1 MVTHFYYSVFTR
13 SLLGV
18 LLLAFTQPA
27 SADQH
32 SNVSFCVNA
41 APRNLD
47 PANSLASEDMA
58 FLADNVHQTLL
69 RVTGEMSPQ
78 PNIAISWKELIL
90 NQHYRFKLRRKVAFH
105 PLGKFQPSRYLNAQ
119 DVVYSLGRLIDNAN
133 TDFTFDKGTR
143 VTAVDQY
150 TVELHTPKPVHDL
163 LTKLGSNYTAIVSA
177 EYAGHHHLHR
187 HHKNSPLRQSG
198 TGPFKVVF
206 SIPSK
211 KLVLQRFDG
220 YWGEPAKS
228 PFVTINGIPNQQE
241 RYTALRKN
249 QCHVALGLT
258 PKYWQIAKSTES
270 LHKVSG
276 SSNSTALIFF
286 NTAKKP
292 TRQLKLRQA
301 IAFAIDRKK
310 ILRQLAQ
317 PHLQNAHSL
326 VPPNLMN
333 HDQVAAIELNQA
345 QAIKLI
351 SELPNPPGP
360 ITLEID
366 RSVTLAFPHPQ
377 RLAELIQSALQDIG
391 LEVRINYHENIQSLI
406 GAMFSEQM
414 QMAIVSWQP
423 DAAAPTPKDFLVPLL
438 ACAKAGEQA
447 GVTRWCN
454 EEYDRLV
461 YRASEQGEEQAFV
474 EAASLANR
482 ELPAIPLWHLKDYDL
497 VSDKLAGYE
506 RQALIALKDLQITE

>member
-1 MVTHFYYSVFTR
+1 MVAQLNNSVFVR
-13 SLLGV
+13 SLMGV
-18 LLLAFTQPA
+18 LLLAGMQ
-27 SADQH
+27 SAIAEQH

-47 PANSLASEDMA
+47 PANSLASEDA
-58 FLADNVHQTLL
+58 TFLANNVHQTLL
-69 RVTGEMSPQ
+69 RVTGEVSPQ
-78 PNIAISWKELIL
+78 PNVAISWEEVIP
-90 NQHYRFKLRRKVAFH
+90 NQHYRFKLRREVAFH
-105 PLGKFQPSRYLNAQ
+105 ALGKFQPSRHLNAQ
-119 DVVYSLGRLIDNAN
+119 DVIYSLGRLIDNAS

-163 LTKLGSNYTAIVSA
+163 LAKLGSNYTSIVSA
-177 EYAGHHHLHR
+177 EYAR
-187 HHKNSPLRQSG
+187 HHQRNHKGPLQHPG
-198 TGPFKVVF
+198 TGPYKVVL

-228 PFVTINGIPNQQE
+228 PFVTINGFPNQQE

-258 PKYWQIAKSTES
+258 PKYWQIAKSAEG

-301 IAFAIDRKK
+301 IAFAIDREK
-310 ILRQLAQ
+310 ILRQMAQ
-317 PHLQNAHSL
+317 PHLQSAHSL

-333 HDQVAAIELNQA
+333 HDQVAAIEFNRALA
-345 QAIKLI
+345 KKLI

-366 RSVTLAFPHPQ
+366 RSITLAFPHPQ

-391 LEVRINYHENIQSLI
+391 LEVRINYHENIQTLI
-406 GAMFSEQM
+406 AAMFSEQM
-414 QMAIVSWQP
+414 QMAIVDWQP

-447 GVTRWCN
+447 SVARWCN

-461 YRASEQGEEQAFV
+461 YRASEQREEQSFV
-474 EAASLANR
+474 DAASIANR

-497 VSDKLAGYE
+497 VSDKLTGYQ
-506 RQALIALKDLQITE
+506 RQLFVELKDLQITE

>member
-1 MVTHFYYSVFTR
+1 MVAQNNSSIFVR
-13 SLLGV
+13 SLVGL
-18 LLLAFTQPA
+18 LLLACIQ
-27 SADQH
+27 SAIAEQH
-32 SNVSFCVNA
+32 SHVSFCVNA

-47 PANSLASEDMA
+47 PANSLASEDTA

-78 PNIAISWKELIL
+78 PNIATSWKELKT
-90 NQHYRFKLRRKVAFH
+90 NQHYRFKLRQKVAFH
-105 PLGKFQPSRYLNAQ
+105 PLGKFQPSRFLNAQ

-163 LTKLGSNYTAIVSA
+163 LTKLGSNYTSIVSA
-177 EYAGHHHLHR
+177 EYAERHHR
-187 HHKNSPLRQSG
+187 HHKNRALRQSG

-206 SIPSK
+206 SSPSK
-211 KLVLQRFDG
+211 KLVLQRFDD

-228 PFVTINGIPNQQE
+228 PFITINGIPNQQE

-258 PKYWQIAKSTES
+258 PKYWQIATSSEG

-292 TRQLKLRQA
+292 TQQLKLRQA
-301 IAFAIDRKK
+301 IAFAIDREK
-310 ILRQLAQ
+310 ILRQMAQ
-317 PHLQNAHSL
+317 PHLQTAHSP
-326 VPPNLMN
+326 VPPNLMS
-333 HDQVAAIELNQA
+333 HDQVAAIEFNQA
-345 QAIKLI
+345 LAKKLI
-351 SELPNPPGP
+351 SELPSPPGP
-360 ITLEID
+360 ITLEIN
-366 RSVTLAFPHPQ
+366 RSITLAFPHPQ
-377 RLAELIQSALQDIG
+377 RLAELIQSALQEIG
-391 LEVRINYHENIQSLI
+391 LEVRINYHDNIQALI

-414 QMAIVSWQP
+414 QMAIVDWQP
-423 DAAAPTPKDFLVPLL
+423 NAPSPTPKDFLVPLL

-447 GVTRWCN
+447 GVARWCN

-474 EAASLANR
+474 DAAAIANR

-506 RQALIALKDLQITE
+506 RQLFIALEDLQITE